1 MLEYQ
6 KSPAPRTT
14 RRATAVL
21 ILGASN
27 TNTACRPEGGAVPV
41 RFLVL
46 QHERRR
52 RAARGPREKQT
63 HTAFP
68 RERNLSSIDAKT
80 S

>member
-14 RRATAVL
+14 HRAANVF
-21 ILGASN
+21 ILDPSKRD
-27 TNTACRPEGGAVPV
+27 TACRPEGGAATV

-52 RAARGPREKQT
+52 CATLGPRAKQT
-63 HTAFP
+63 IS
-68 RERNLSSIDAKT
+68 LST
-80 S
+80 